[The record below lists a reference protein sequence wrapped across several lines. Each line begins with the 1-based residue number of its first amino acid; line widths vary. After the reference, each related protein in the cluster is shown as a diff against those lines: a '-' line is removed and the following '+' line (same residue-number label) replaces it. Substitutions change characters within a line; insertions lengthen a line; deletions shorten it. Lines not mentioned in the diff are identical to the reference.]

1 MLNNVRSGP
10 NGDDVW
16 NSRPSTDSWHPRADN
31 SYRDNEPVHQIPP
44 QEKGAGY
51 GIGTTGTLPTP
62 NKQASV
68 DQAYLEHPSKAKE
81 AILSPVHTQTEKLYD
96 PAGAP
101 PSYHGHDSEH
111 GTFHSLHDVKV

>member
-44 QEKGAGY
+44 QEKGTGY
-51 GIGTTGTLPTP
+51 GIGTTGAVATP
-62 NKQASV
+62 SKQASV

-81 AILSPVHTQTEKLYD
+81 ATLSPAHPQTEKLYD

-111 GTFHSLHDVKV
+111 GNFHALHDVKV